1 METSLKRDGD
11 GVLMSNYEVKFIFKP
26 LHVDYFPAVVSIFE
40 VLKVFWHIFFADVGL
55 SFLLETKIC
64 LKLNNIGN

>member
-11 GVLMSNYEVKFIFKP
+11 GVLMSNYEVKFIFKL

-40 VLKVFWHIFFADVGL
+40 VLKVFWHIFFCGCGPEFPVRNKDML
-55 SFLLETKIC
+55 KTK
-64 LKLNNIGN
+64 